1 MPPKGKKRARPS
13 KAQRG
18 RARGKDNRLWQ
29 EITNNN
35 MQSTGVG
42 AEPVDAWEGGN
53 DVVVLG
59 VSKDSQKSHAKFIA
73 KQELNF
79 HLLLDPEG
87 EILEMYGAWREKM
100 NYGRTYLGISRSTFV
115 IEADG
120 TLSYAKYGVKA
131 KGHVERILNHLGLE

>member
-1 MPPKGKKRARPS
+1 MYLK
-13 KAQRG
+13 
-18 RARGKDNRLWQ
+18 
-29 EITNNN
+29 I
-35 MQSTGVG
+35 G
-42 AEPVDAWEGGN
+42 AEFLRVSTLTGN

-120 TLSYAKYGVKA
+120 ALSYAKYGVKA